1 MQKAKPA
8 DILYDFL
15 ASQELKDTL
24 NEEVPYQKSQDKRE
38 GPKNFEKPEHWGKD
52 RETFLEDGTTYLTN
66 VCRKMAK
73 NQKRKN
79 NKMKPPANHSH
90 SLLTDGS
97 EPGNSSGYST
107 KRQKR
112 KSKTAQKKERKEFK
126 AQQTHERKWAKNM
139 KIRAAKEREFKVKLD
154 EEKEKIAAIQEA
166 KKAKEIRVGPIPDSN
181 DIGEMFAKAN
191 MEHINQLRKFEQRAE
206 ENKRA
211 AERKDMEWSLEQ
223 EILLELE
230 QNDPMDTEIRQQLWN
245 QLLELEAAMEE
256 RNARIKQEYKIG
268 PGHYEL
274 VKRNDEIEKENEE
287 SVTVP
292 EKKSVKERF
301 EGNEVMH
308 DVDVMYLFPLPQQ
321 TFSKNIAPNK

>member
-1 MQKAKPA
+1 VV
-8 DILYDFL
+8 
-15 ASQELKDTL
+15 
-24 NEEVPYQKSQDKRE
+24 VPYQKSQDKRE
-38 GPKNFEKPEHWGKD
+38 SPKNFEKTEHWGKD

-79 NKMKPPANHSH
+79 KMKPPATHSH

-97 EPGNSSGYST
+97 ELGNSSGYST
-107 KRQKR
+107 ERQKR
-112 KSKTAQKKERKEFK
+112 KSRAAQKKERKELK
-126 AQQTHERKWAKNM
+126 AQQAQEEKRAKNM

-230 QNDPMDTEIRQQLWN
+230 QNDPMDTDELWS
-245 QLLELEAAMEE
+245 QLLKLEAVMEE
-256 RNARIKQEYKIG
+256 RNDRIKQEYKIG

-274 VKRNDEIEKENEE
+274 VKRDNEIEKEDEKPA
-287 SVTVP
+287 TTP
-292 EKKSVKERF
+292 EKYSMKERYKGYEVIHGVLIPPF
-301 EGNEVMH
+301 FKGNDGKANKDKEPANTLEEHGNE
-308 DVDVMYLFPLPQQ
+308 
-321 TFSKNIAPNK
+321 